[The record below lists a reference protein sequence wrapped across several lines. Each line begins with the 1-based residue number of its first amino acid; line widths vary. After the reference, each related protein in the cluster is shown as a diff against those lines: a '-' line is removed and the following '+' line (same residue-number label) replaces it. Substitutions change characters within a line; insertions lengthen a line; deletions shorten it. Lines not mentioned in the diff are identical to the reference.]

1 MYDCIIIGTGP
12 AGLSAAL
19 NLKTYKKSFV
29 WFGSKNLSDK
39 VQKAEKITNYP
50 GFPELTGQE
59 LFSHFTNHIQS
70 AGLDITEKTV
80 TNVMS
85 VGTYYMVLADNEVYE
100 AKTLIL
106 AMGVMTAKLLKG
118 EDELLGRGVSYCAT
132 CDGMFYKDKEIAVL
146 CNDPKYEHE
155 VEYLADLAAKVTY
168 FPMFSD
174 SQIKKENVTISKDF
188 PLEIKGSDRVTG
200 LVLKSGKMLELD
212 GIFCLRNAI
221 APSKLVSGLEI
232 ENGHIKVDRTQK
244 TNLPGCFAAGDC
256 TGRPYQYTKAV
267 GEGNVAAHSCIQY
280 LSKSEK

>member
-29 WFGSKNLSDK
+29 WFGSKSLSDK
-39 VQKAEKITNYP
+39 VRKAEKITNYP

-59 LFSHFTNHIQS
+59 LFAHFEYHIQS
-70 AGLDITEKTV
+70 AGLEITEKTV

-85 VGTYYMVLADNEVYE
+85 AGNYYMVLADNEIYE
-100 AKTLIL
+100 TKTLIL

-168 FPMFSD
+168 FPLFSD
-174 SQIKKENVTISKDF
+174 SQVKKENVTISKDF
-188 PLEIKGSDRVTG
+188 PVEVNGIDRVTG
-200 LVLKSGKMLELD
+200 LTLKSGEILSVD
-212 GIFCLRNAI
+212 GVFCLRNAI
-221 APSKLVSGLEI
+221 ALSKLIPELEI
-232 ENGHIKVDRTQK
+232 ENGHIVVDRAQK

-267 GEGNVAAHSCIQY
+267 GEGNVAAHSCISY
-280 LSKSEK
+280 LAEIAE

>member
-12 AGLSAAL
+12 AGLCAAL

-29 WFGSKNLSDK
+29 WFGSKSLSDK
-39 VQKAEKITNYP
+39 VRKAEKITNYP

-59 LFSHFTNHIQS
+59 LFAHFEDHIQS
-70 AGLDITEKTV
+70 AGLEITEKTV

-85 VGTYYMVLADNEVYE
+85 AGNYYMVLADNEIYE

-168 FPMFSD
+168 FPLFSD
-174 SQIKKENVTISKDF
+174 SQVKKENVTISKDF
-188 PLEIKGSDRVTG
+188 PVEVNGIDRVTG
-200 LVLKSGKMLELD
+200 LTLKSGEILSVD
-212 GIFCLRNAI
+212 GVFCLRNAI
-221 APSKLVSGLEI
+221 ALSKLIPELEI
-232 ENGHIKVDRTQK
+232 ENGHIVVNRAQK

-267 GEGNVAAHSCIQY
+267 GEGNVAAHSCISY
-280 LSKSEK
+280 LAEIAE

>member
-59 LFSHFTNHIQS
+59 LFSHFTDHIQS

-200 LVLKSGKMLELD
+200 LVLKSGKVLELD

-267 GEGNVAAHSCIQY
+267 GEGTVAAHSCISY
-280 LSKSEK
+280 LTE

>member
-1 MYDCIIIGTGP
+1 MYDSIIIGTGP

-29 WFGSKNLSDK
+29 WFGSKSLSDK
-39 VQKAEKITNYP
+39 VRKAEKITNYP

-59 LFSHFTNHIQS
+59 LFAHFEDHIQS
-70 AGLDITEKTV
+70 AGLEITEKTV

-85 VGTYYMVLADNEVYE
+85 AGNYYMVLADNEIYE

-168 FPMFSD
+168 FPLFSD
-174 SQIKKENVTISKDF
+174 SQVKKENVTISKDF
-188 PLEIKGSDRVTG
+188 PVEVNGIDRVTG
-200 LVLKSGKMLELD
+200 LTLKSGEILSVD
-212 GIFCLRNAI
+212 GVFCLRNAI
-221 APSKLVSGLEI
+221 ALSKLIPELEI
-232 ENGHIKVDRTQK
+232 ENGHIVVDRAQK

-267 GEGNVAAHSCIQY
+267 GEGNVAAHSCISY
-280 LSKSEK
+280 LAEIAE

>member
-1 MYDCIIIGTGP
+1 
-12 AGLSAAL
+12 
-19 NLKTYKKSFV
+19 
-29 WFGSKNLSDK
+29 
-39 VQKAEKITNYP
+39 
-50 GFPELTGQE
+50 
-59 LFSHFTNHIQS
+59 
-70 AGLDITEKTV
+70 
-80 TNVMS
+80 
-85 VGTYYMVLADNEVYE
+85 MVLADNEVYE

-174 SQIKKENVTISKDF
+174 SQIKKENVTILKDF

-200 LVLKSGKMLELD
+200 LVLKSGKVLELD

-256 TGRPYQYTKAV
+256 TGRPYQYTKQWEKEMWQHIAV
-267 GEGNVAAHSCIQY
+267 SVISQNSFYARQKRRSNTA
-280 LSKSEK
+280 LFRL

>member
-59 LFSHFTNHIQS
+59 LFSHFTDHIQS

-200 LVLKSGKMLELD
+200 LVLKSGKVLELD

-267 GEGNVAAHSCIQY
+267 GEGNVAAHSCISY
-280 LSKSEK
+280 LAEIAE

>member
-1 MYDCIIIGTGP
+1 M
-12 AGLSAAL
+12 
-19 NLKTYKKSFV
+19 
-29 WFGSKNLSDK
+29 
-39 VQKAEKITNYP
+39 QKAEKITNYP

-59 LFSHFTNHIQS
+59 LFSRFTDHIQS

-267 GEGNVAAHSCIQY
+267 GEGNVAAHSCISY
-280 LSKSEK
+280 LTE

>member
-29 WFGSKNLSDK
+29 WFGSKSLSDK
-39 VQKAEKITNYP
+39 VRKAEKITNYP

-59 LFSHFTNHIQS
+59 LFAHFEDHIQS
-70 AGLDITEKTV
+70 AGLEITEKTV

-85 VGTYYMVLADNEVYE
+85 AGNYYMVLADNEIYE
-100 AKTLIL
+100 TKTLIL

-168 FPMFSD
+168 FPLFSD
-174 SQIKKENVTISKDF
+174 SQVKKENVTISKDF
-188 PLEIKGSDRVTG
+188 PVEVNGIDRVTG
-200 LVLKSGKMLELD
+200 LTLKSGEILSVD
-212 GIFCLRNAI
+212 GVFCLRNAI
-221 APSKLVSGLEI
+221 ALSKLIPELEI
-232 ENGHIKVDRTQK
+232 ENGHIVVGRAQK

-267 GEGNVAAHSCIQY
+267 GEGNVAAHSCISY
-280 LSKSEK
+280 LAEIAE